1 MVTLKFED
9 NNKNIL
15 EFSEKKNNELYVK
28 KVTPL
33 LEDTRSETI
42 GLTLVSAEDINKYK
56 SQFEE

>member
-42 GLTLVSAEDINKYK
+42 GLTLVSAEDI
-56 SQFEE
+56 